1 MNMLLAALVAGFL
14 AVSTT
19 AALAADAKKDAA
31 PVAAKNA
38 EVKLEKPASISQEA
52 WNKMSDVEKKKA
64 VEAAV
69 KADPKTAAATP
80 KKEKKGGC

>member
-14 AVSTT
+14 AVSST

-38 EVKLEKPASISQEA
+38 DVKLEKPASISQDA

-64 VEAAV
+64 VEAA
-69 KADPKTAAATP
+69 AQASTKTVA